1 MNHEMKVKIP
11 KTFGKC
17 NTLYTAGNSNKKK
30 PSLMK
35 RRIIRAMIPNL
46 GSLKVRN
53 IPIIIESITKLPL
66 IEINSSK
73 NITLLN
79 EIAYVLKSLLT

>member
-1 MNHEMKVKIP
+1 MRVKIP

-17 NTLYTAGNSNKKK
+17 NIRYAAGNSNNRN
-30 PSLMK
+30 PSLME
-35 RRIIRAMIPNL
+35 RRIIKAMIPNF

-53 IPIIIESITKLPL
+53 IPIMIESITKLPL